1 MPTTS
6 FLSALFV
13 AGYAVALAS
22 ATTFMVGDDQGWTMG
37 VDYIVWVKGKTF
49 AVGDKLGEYVAA
61 LLIIRAR
68 LSTDIDRASVP
79 LQLRAHAF
87 GNSII
92 AVFNY
97 PSEEHTVTE
106 VRKDDYF
113 ACAGGNALSKS
124 NDRSGSTNV
133 TLTAPGTRYFIC
145 SIPGH
150 CTIGMKI
157 AVTVAGGGPPSMAP
171 PGATSAGAA
180 AWGAPSPAIVS
191 MVAAAVAKL
200 ALS

>member
-49 AVGDKLGEYVAA
+49 AVGDKL
-61 LLIIRAR
+61 
-68 LSTDIDRASVP
+68 
-79 LQLRAHAF
+79 
-87 GNSII
+87 
-92 AVFNY
+92 VFNY